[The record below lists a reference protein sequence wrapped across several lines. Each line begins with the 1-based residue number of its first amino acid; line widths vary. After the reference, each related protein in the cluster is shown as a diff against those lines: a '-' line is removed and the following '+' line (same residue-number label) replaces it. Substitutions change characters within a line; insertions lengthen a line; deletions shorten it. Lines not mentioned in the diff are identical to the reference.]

1 MSEKNSCRELN
12 LDAIDMVSGG
22 AVTEK
27 DRELTTWLIRNFKKS
42 GKSKEYLITTIC
54 DAAKVSKGQMVNC
67 ESGFTPEEF
76 AALVDE
82 LGDTVTV

>member
-1 MSEKNSCRELN
+1 MMTDDNFKELN
-12 LDAIDMVSGG
+12 LDAMELVCGG

-27 DRELTTWLIRNFKKS
+27 DRELTIWLIKTFKKA
-42 GKSKEYLITTIC
+42 GKSKEYMVQSIC

-76 AALVDE
+76 ADLADE
-82 LGDTVTV
+82 LWDTVTI

>member
-1 MSEKNSCRELN
+1 MNNTNSIELTREQ
-12 LDAIDMVSGG
+12 LDLICGG

-27 DRELTTWLIRNFKKS
+27 DRELTIWLIRNFKKS

-82 LGDTVTV
+82 LWDTVTV